1 MYWSLKLWDNSRDS
15 THLTPNDHKI
25 DKNWSNVRKLIE
37 FWKIPLYTQNR
48 SDFITEKK
56 WELSLVNL
64 TKKMW
69 KYYIQALHY
78 IHKKGRYLKKHFKS
92 IDSRDSSHNSRMLRK
107 MRSL

>member
-48 SDFITEKK
+48 SDFIIEKK
-56 WELSLVNL
+56 MRAEFGQFDQKNV
-64 TKKMW
+64 K
-69 KYYIQALHY
+69 ILHT
-78 IHKKGRYLKKHFKS
+78 S
-92 IDSRDSSHNSRMLRK
+92 ITLYT
-107 MRSL
+107 